1 MDVKTLERY
10 FYDTHIDSSVL
21 SKYFRRS
28 KVYQDAIIEPYES
41 GRFYIFMTRPDM
53 NLNVE
58 NLRAM
63 DRIGQ
68 SELGDEIL
76 HNLVSQLYVQRD
88 NSLSAKVNKLLGI
101 SEDPYLPKT
110 SYGSFINLVTNLH
123 KTAPIEDIVA
133 DAKTA
138 FETYGGYGMVLGGH
152 SKDSRSKG
160 EFSITYNETKDLE
173 IMKLHSIWNQYI
185 DFASEGLVSR
195 TKDNRDKHILDY
207 ASSLY
212 VFAVEPDGETIS
224 FWAKFS
230 GVIPLGVPWTSL
242 GENLGDSNLIT
253 PTINYKYT
261 YYEDNTLDIL
271 RDFTNLTFIPSYR
284 RSEGQQ
290 IYKGK
295 QWQVGLTTK
304 ERLMYEN
311 KQINK
316 SIPVTRERGTSVEY
330 SNVISPNP
338 NNENTY
344 QDPSVDP
351 ISQDVDNSFYKDT
364 GYIYQDYNN
373 VQIIKETNRYKLKF
387 YGPVQYNGK

>member
-1 MDVKTLERY
+1 MDAKTLERY

-53 NLNVE
+53 NLNIE

-68 SELGDEIL
+68 NEIGDEIL

-88 NSLSAKVNKLLGI
+88 SSLQAKFNKLLGI

-110 SYGSFINLVTNLH
+110 SYGSFIQLITNLH
-123 KTAPIEDIVA
+123 KTAPIKDIVA

-138 FETYGGYGMVLGGH
+138 FETYDGYGMVLGGH

-173 IMKLHSIWNQYI
+173 IMKLHSIWTRYI

-242 GENLGDSNLIT
+242 GENLGESNLIT

-261 YYEDNTLDIL
+261 YYEDNTLDII
-271 RDFTNLTFIPSYR
+271 RDFTNLISLSNNRQDGQKIYEGKNRIITTPKMMNNMANIPPD
-284 RSEGQQ
+284 
-290 IYKGK
+290 YKGSINNNYEETYLDPPLNSK
-295 QWQVGLTTK
+295 QDDK
-304 ERLMYEN
+304 
-311 KQINK
+311 
-316 SIPVTRERGTSVEY
+316 
-330 SNVISPNP
+330 
-338 NNENTY
+338 
-344 QDPSVDP
+344 
-351 ISQDVDNSFYKDT
+351 DNSFYKDN
-364 GYIYQDYNN
+364 GYIYQDYSN

-387 YGPVQYNGK
+387 YGPK

>member
-10 FYDTHIDSSVL
+10 FYDTNIDSSVL

-53 NLNVE
+53 NLSLE

-68 SELGDEIL
+68 DQSIAGNEILLRLASQLNVSDNWLSELRP
-76 HNLVSQLYVQRD
+76 S
-88 NSLSAKVNKLLGI
+88 
-101 SEDPYLPKT
+101 
-110 SYGSFINLVTNLH
+110 SYFINLITNLH
-123 KTAPIEDIVA
+123 KTAPLKDVVA

-138 FETYGGYGMVLGGH
+138 FETYDGYGMVLGGH

-185 DFASEGLVSR
+185 DFAHEGLVSR
-195 TKDNRDKHILDY
+195 SKENRDKHILDY
-207 ASSLY
+207 ASSLF
-212 VFAVEPDGETIS
+212 VFAVEPDGETLS

-253 PTINYKYT
+253 PAINYKYT

-271 RDFTNLTFIPSYR
+271 RDFTNLTYSSAYDSSRKQGIY
-284 RSEGQQ
+284 EGKTRMIGNILENQ
-290 IYKGK
+290 
-295 QWQVGLTTK
+295 
-304 ERLMYEN
+304 RLETSSPVY
-311 KQINK
+311 INK
-316 SIPVTRERGTSVEY
+316 NIKETTNNVT
-330 SNVISPNP
+330 NVKYGSEIQPLY

-344 QDPSVDP
+344 QDPFIDP
-351 ISQDVDNSFYKDT
+351 ISGDKDISFYKDN
-364 GYIYQDYNN
+364 GYIYQDYSN

-387 YGPVQYNGK
+387 YGPM